1 MADSRRRLL
10 QVGALGGVGAAVLAA
25 CGETKEIIKEVPVE
39 VIKEVEVA
47 GEPVVKEVE
56 RIVEVPG
63 ETQIVEKIVEVEVAP
78 VVTSV
83 NVWFNQASQMDNF
96 NDKVVD
102 HYHRSQDR
110 YKLEVIFVANTDLTT
125 KLTTAIAGDAPPDAI
140 RIGGI
145 TIAAT
150 FYRAGAFVA
159 LNDFD
164 PDVMTYDWS
173 PGIMEVYVHEGNLY
187 SIPTNT
193 GTQSFYYNGALYRE
207 AGLDPDVPPADF
219 DEMIEN
225 SARIRSLGE
234 TTWGM
239 EFPITPNSI
248 GLNITHAFR
257 KGFGRETAVVSD
269 DGLTV
274 QFTSDRMIEYFEWIK
289 TNVAEGGHMPVKI
302 IDEAGITNE
311 FGTGLVGQYVAFP
324 SRLQNAIEDLGR
336 DDAKVARMPAGPYS
350 NDLPGGNCGT
360 LNIPVRGQ
368 NVEGGWDFTNFI
380 MGDPENAS
388 IWAAAFGQLPTRLS
402 YRDSVTYS
410 AYRAATPQVDA
421 FLTGLENGTIFYHG
435 PAVNEVVAAYSKAIE
450 AVAFGGDPAETLGQK
465 EEQAQE
471 ALDQRYRRWREPV
484 LLGPGGLAAIMV
496 C

>member
-47 GEPVVKEVE
+47 GETVVKEVE

-187 SIPTNT
+187 SKPTN
-193 GTQSFYYNGALYRE
+193 
-207 AGLDPDVPPADF
+207 
-219 DEMIEN
+219 
-225 SARIRSLGE
+225 
-234 TTWGM
+234 
-239 EFPITPNSI
+239 
-248 GLNITHAFR
+248 
-257 KGFGRETAVVSD
+257 
-269 DGLTV
+269 
-274 QFTSDRMIEYFEWIK
+274 
-289 TNVAEGGHMPVKI
+289 
-302 IDEAGITNE
+302 
-311 FGTGLVGQYVAFP
+311 
-324 SRLQNAIEDLGR
+324 
-336 DDAKVARMPAGPYS
+336 
-350 NDLPGGNCGT
+350 
-360 LNIPVRGQ
+360 
-368 NVEGGWDFTNFI
+368 
-380 MGDPENAS
+380 
-388 IWAAAFGQLPTRLS
+388 
-402 YRDSVTYS
+402 
-410 AYRAATPQVDA
+410 
-421 FLTGLENGTIFYHG
+421 
-435 PAVNEVVAAYSKAIE
+435 
-450 AVAFGGDPAETLGQK
+450 
-465 EEQAQE
+465 
-471 ALDQRYRRWREPV
+471 
-484 LLGPGGLAAIMV
+484 
-496 C
+496 